1 MVVLPEVDGV
11 VEEDD
16 EQICIDMDQ
25 FLCGEGYIDL
35 LCGFHSLDVDGLFPL
50 SIDFSIYLMG
60 LGVAESSHVRL
71 NIDIIQY
78 RKGLGV
84 S

>member
-16 EQICIDMDQ
+16 EEISADMDQ
-25 FLCGEGYIDL
+25 FLSGEGDIDL
-35 LCGFHSLDVDGLFPL
+35 LGGFHGLDVDGLFLLGVDL
-50 SIDFSIYLMG
+50 SIHLLG

-71 NIDIIQY
+71 NIDII
-78 RKGLGV
+78 
-84 S
+84 